1 MRKNVLVILIVAF
14 AIVAVS
20 AFAACSVNIDGNA
33 YLFSSAQVRLLN
45 AEDGEQE
52 ELKAAAEEAFADSS
66 FSFENGTA
74 SFGWGDDTIS
84 CAYTQSGTALSF
96 RAGFLDECG
105 FPFEDAAEVSVS
117 GNKLTIS
124 ASGTYEGYSAF
135 FSFVFVRDSSSGGS
149 GGSGGEQ
156 GGQGGDQGGDQGGSQ
171 GGGTGSGGIDKRN
184 VNEGFDMYIPAEE
197 MILYEGERLT
207 PVTDAIA
214 SDPLALYE
222 VVRENR
228 SKVSGYAQVTTTAA
242 RIDIQITE
250 ASGIFSIVNKK
261 NFDVVV
267 NASWMSA
274 KANGSYYN
282 QNISQMGQ
290 IGVPALESLTSMFGV
305 WSKSSYNAATDIYSY
320 QAGDKGSMTSDD
332 NAPAG
337 ITANWLGTPETWH
350 SSDIVYDESVAKFD
364 RTVRVTENTET
375 ADYIV
380 YTGDDEKLG
389 EFRSSRNSKNLDDEG
404 NKVIYVEFRG
414 SDGNFGAGSW
424 YVWDDYEGTAD
435 GRYVGFV
442 RDRHY
447 KALPERGDGIS
458 NFIVNEDTLDMRGS
472 NVEKRVNEDG
482 NVYYVLDIK
491 LRENLEKGYSWE
503 LITSGELANL
513 QGGIIDF
520 VAFDT
525 EHAGIQP
532 ELTLRYEIWDT
543 GVIKRV
549 VRNLSIATDD
559 QDGSG
564 PTDEQAR
571 ILGSATAYGGAT
583 FEMTTDYAYG
593 GATLNLRHYAYRI

>member
-1 MRKNVLVILIVAF
+1 MRKNVLVILIVTF

-33 YLFSSAQVRLLN
+33 YLFSSVQVRLLN

-52 ELKAAAEEAFADSS
+52 ELKAAVEEAFADSS

-74 SFGWGDDTIS
+74 SFGWGDDTVS
-84 CAYTQSGTALSF
+84 CAYTQSGSALSF
-96 RAGFLDECG
+96 QAGFLDEYG
-105 FPFEDAAEVSVS
+105 FPFGDAAEVSVS

-135 FSFVFVRDSSSGGS
+135 FSFVFVRDASLGGS
-149 GGSGGEQ
+149 SGEQ

-171 GGGTGSGGIDKRN
+171 GGGTGGGGIDKRN

-197 MILYEGERLT
+197 IILHEGERLT

-222 VVRENR
+222 VVRENQR
-228 SKVSGYAQVTTTAA
+228 KVSGYAQVTTTAS
-242 RIDIQITE
+242 QISVHVTS
-250 ASGIFSIVNKK
+250 AQGVFSIANGRDLDIVQY
-261 NFDVVV
+261 
-267 NASWMSA
+267 ASWMRA
-274 KANGSYYN
+274 EANGSYYD
-282 QNISQMGQ
+282 QTISQMDK
-290 IGVPALESLTSMFGV
+290 IGISFLESLTSLFGV

-320 QAGDKGSMTSDD
+320 QEGDMGSMTSDK

-337 ITANWLGTPETWH
+337 ITATWLGTPETWH
-350 SSDIVYDESVAKFD
+350 SSEVTYNESQAKFD
-364 RTVRVTENTET
+364 KTVRVTSNVDG
-375 ADYIV
+375 ADYKV

-389 EFRSSRNSKNLDDEG
+389 EFRSSINSKNLDDEG

-424 YVWDDYEGTAD
+424 YVWDDQEGTAD

-442 RDRHY
+442 RDRHF

-472 NVEKRVNEDG
+472 SVEKRADEDG

-525 EHAGIQP
+525 EHGGFQP

-549 VRNLSIATDD
+549 VRNFSIATDD

-564 PTDEQAR
+564 PTAEQAF
-571 ILGSATAYGGAT
+571 ILGAVTAYGGAT
-583 FEMTTDYAYG
+583 FDMTTDYAYG